1 MLDCQKMGL
10 LRKIPI
16 DTNLNF
22 YERPKKKSLI
32 LIFEKSK
39 IEVDFNRN
47 IVLIFT
53 QNKVI
58 KKYFPFKRNDL
69 FLNEVKFFLNHVKK
83 NKKIDKDLSILNGIK
98 TLEFCLNLK
107 KKQFHF

>member
-1 MLDCQKMGL
+1 MK
-10 LRKIPI
+10 
-16 DTNLNF
+16 
-22 YERPKKKSLI
+22 I
-32 LIFEKSK
+32 LIIGLGS
-39 IEVDFNRN
+39 IGQRHLRN